1 MSQTE
6 TRVARSVLFVDFDNM
21 GLSIKKTD
29 EVLANA
35 FARAPQVWVDAL
47 ERGELI
53 DDDGLLAPR
62 RRFLM
67 KRCYANPRLIDPYR
81 ANFTW
86 AGFQVVDC
94 PPLTGGGKNSAD
106 IYMVM
111 DILDALEHKTPF
123 DEFFILSSDA
133 DFTPVLTR
141 LTAYDRR
148 TVIFANQ
155 VTAQAYKTMCDGLIP
170 EPALMDLLAKT
181 VEYARRERTRQ
192 AAPTPAYHPTPQATV
207 PQAPLPQ
214 AAEPREPDEGERDD
228 ASVPVANAAPA
239 PSQRPRVPPIPDRV
253 RPMARA
259 IAEET
264 DVPYLAPIVYAEM
277 FKAIADE
284 VNEKGFSL
292 NKTVKGVHERIEA
305 ATGWGIYPKYIAFV
319 LKGIQ
324 FTGLDL
330 ASGEVTAV
338 DLAKAFQRQVI
349 RLAGRAGMEL
359 NEPDRKNVAWWMRSA
374 LPRVVATTDE
384 SAPTAPTDDANGEAH
399 DAGQP
404 IEDAD
409 ALVDAS
415 ETGDLDTIEAGQRD
429 GADSADL
436 DTDDEAHP
444 EELGPEEMGSEELG
458 PEELGPDEMENGVG
472 TADHAAPLTDDDAL
486 VGDPPDT
493 DANDSRTNEN
503 EGLDPEALNSE
514 TLEGDETHAEDQ
526 RAQSPTDD
534 RDHADPTKPS
544 LEPVEALDASDDD
557 VAGSASDGTSADP
570 ELGSSDPVSATP
582 PRRGWWQ
589 VSPAAPVSPLANP
602 PVDPAKA
609 APDALVDSAERG
621 PEPAVKPLVD
631 SGDELDR
638 ILEQLRSIGSP
649 APVKPDGPA

>member
-1 MSQTE
+1 
-6 TRVARSVLFVDFDNM
+6 LFVDFDNM

-181 VEYARRERTRQ
+181 VEYARRERSRQ
-192 AAPTPAYHPTPQATV
+192 AAPANYAPANYAPAPAPAHHPV
-207 PQAPLPQ
+207 PQAVE
-214 AAEPREPDEGERDD
+214 AREPEVVER
-228 ASVPVANAAPA
+228 AEVPAPPA
-239 PSQRPRVPPIPDRV
+239 ISAPMPSQRPRVPPIPDRV

-264 DVPYLAPIVYAEM
+264 DVPYLAPLVYAEM

-330 ASGEVTAV
+330 ASGAVTAA
-338 DLAKAFQRQVI
+338 DLAKAFQRQVV

-359 NEPDRKNVAWWMRSA
+359 TEPDRKNVAWWMRSA
-374 LPRVVATTDE
+374 LPRVVT
-384 SAPTAPTDDANGEAH
+384 PTDPESPAEPADDASAEPSEI
-399 DAGQP
+399 GQP

-409 ALVDAS
+409 ALVGAGEAS
-415 ETGDLDTIEAGQRD
+415 DLEAARRD
-429 GADSADL
+429 GADIDAD
-436 DTDDEAHP
+436 DDGVP
-444 EELGPEEMGSEELG
+444 EEMGGDEMGPEEMG
-458 PEELGPDEMENGVG
+458 PDDLESAA
-472 TADHAAPLTDDDAL
+472 ADLAAPPADDEAL
-486 VGDPPDT
+486 VTGAPDAAARDADPLDAAGDDPAAHAP
-493 DANDSRTNEN
+493 DANTATAA
-503 EGLDPEALNSE
+503 LDPVPP
-514 TLEGDETHAEDQ
+514 
-526 RAQSPTDD
+526 SP
-534 RDHADPTKPS
+534 
-544 LEPVEALDASDDD
+544 EPVEALDANDDD
-557 VAGSASDGTSADP
+557 MAGDAIADQP
-570 ELGSSDPVSATP
+570 GDRPSTTTDRAALEPAPAAP

-589 VSPAAPVSPLANP
+589 VSPAAPISPLARP
-602 PVDPAKA
+602 LSESADGGADDLADTTLADPATRA
-609 APDALVDSAERG
+609 

-638 ILEQLRSIGSP
+638 ILEQLRSIGGSP
-649 APVKPDGPA
+649 PAKPEGP